1 MTLVPDALVGFVFS
15 CYANGNPNLLPI
27 LYFRRE
33 VLKFQCQYQAYA
45 FLVFREENWSWYHV
59 TLAFHSVPLVSGMRR
74 WSGRLA
80 TVTNLRLVSWYLVL
94 L

>member
-45 FLVFREENWSWYHV
+45 FLIFREENRSWHHV
-59 TLAFHSVPLVSGMRR
+59 TLAFTQCLLFLVC
-74 WSGRLA
+74 
-80 TVTNLRLVSWYLVL
+80 VDYLDD
-94 L
+94 